1 MRIASPTPTY
11 AGAIVLRQL
20 SKSFGN
26 REVLRGIDLTVAPG
40 SIVCLMGRSGGGK
53 STLLRCLHLRAEP
66 PRGSITIGSHALFGG
81 AKRLMPR
88 EIVDLRRQV
97 GMIFQS
103 FHLFPHLT
111 AVENVVLAQR
121 VTKGVKA
128 DAALDK
134 AMDLLTT
141 VGLAHRAT
149 AYPRQMSG
157 GEQQR
162 TAIARALA
170 VGPMVLLCDE
180 PTSALDPESTRDVL
194 NVLRRLSH
202 HGMTML
208 VATHELG
215 FARDVADR
223 LIFMD
228 EGQVVEDGPPA
239 QVIDHPEQPR
249 TRAFFEHVR
258 HEPARENAG
267 ETNA

>member
-1 MRIASPTPTY
+1 MNAPDPTY

-20 SKSFGN
+20 SKSFGD
-26 REVLRGIDLTVAPG
+26 REVLHRIDLTVEAG

-53 STLLRCLHLRAEP
+53 STLLRCLNLLEEP
-66 PRGSITIGSHALFGG
+66 SHGSITIGAHAVFGDVH
-81 AKRLMPR
+81 KLTPR
-88 EIVDLRRQV
+88 EVVGLRRQV

-111 AVENVVLAQR
+111 AVENVILAQR
-121 VTKGVKA
+121 VTKGVEP
-128 DAALDK
+128 DAALDR
-134 AMDLLTT
+134 AMDLLAT

-170 VGPMVLLCDE
+170 VGPTVLLCDE

-228 EGQVVEDGPPA
+228 GGQIVEDGPPSR
-239 QVIDHPEQPR
+239 VIDHPEQPR

-258 HEPARENAG
+258 HEPERETAG
-267 ETNA
+267 EIVR